1 MRNAGLEEA
10 QTGIKIAGRNSTH
23 LRYADDTT
31 LMAKSEEELKSLLR
45 KVKEESEKVDLRLNI
60 KKMKIMTSGPMTSW
74 EIDGE
79 AMETV
84 RDFIFGGS
92 KITADDNCNHKIK
105 RCLLLG
111 RKAMT
116 NLDSILKSRRQY
128 FANKGP
134 FTQSYGFSNS
144 HVWMW
149 ELDHKEGWVPKN
161 WCLKLWCW
169 RRLLRLP
176 EIKPV
181 RPKGNQSWIFN
192 GRTDAEAEAPIF
204 GPPDVKSQLTEKD
217 SDGRKDW
224 RQEKWMT
231 VDEMVE
237 WHQWLNGHVFEQTL
251 GDGERQG
258 NLVCYTPW
266 GHKELDTTEQL
277 SDNLF
282 RLIHQATLAACLS
295 YCFLAP
301 PNLLVLTTDA
311 WLVFWYLS

>member
-1 MRNAGLEEA
+1 
-10 QTGIKIAGRNSTH
+10 
-23 LRYADDTT
+23 
-31 LMAKSEEELKSLLR
+31 
-45 KVKEESEKVDLRLNI
+45 
-60 KKMKIMTSGPMTSW
+60 
-74 EIDGE
+74 
-79 AMETV
+79 
-84 RDFIFGGS
+84 
-92 KITADDNCNHKIK
+92 
-105 RCLLLG
+105 
-111 RKAMT
+111 
-116 NLDSILKSRRQY
+116 
-128 FANKGP
+128 
-134 FTQSYGFSNS
+134 
-144 HVWMW
+144 MW